1 MASSMRPLSTVA
13 AKIVTNVQKIQFS
26 FTDIYLLH
34 KFSCH
39 QLVLILHYRQTGKNS
54 MQDIIA
60 LNNS

>member
-34 KFSCH
+34 KFSFH
-39 QLVLILHYRQTGKNS
+39 
-54 MQDIIA
+54 
-60 LNNS
+60 